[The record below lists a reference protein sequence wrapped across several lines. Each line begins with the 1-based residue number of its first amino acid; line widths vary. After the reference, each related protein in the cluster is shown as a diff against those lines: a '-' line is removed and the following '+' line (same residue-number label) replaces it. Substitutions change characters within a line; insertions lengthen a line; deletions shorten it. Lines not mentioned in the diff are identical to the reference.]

1 MKKVYVSTRFF
12 FYTIVGKKEQ
22 SSLTFAVGFNVQET
36 KKRMKSSGVAEA
48 EVGGFAVQVANGAKK
63 KENYNHRDQIREIL
77 CALGT
82 VAGSSCRNRGG
93 SSRGGGLGVALHWSV
108 VGHRGFLGG
117 GGTGGDGFAGHVE
130 VLGLVF
136 RGAAVEII
144 DTARKIRDLRF

>member
-1 MKKVYVSTRFF
+1 MAGHEKSVGEHKIFF
-12 FYTIVGKKEQ
+12 LYIVGKKEQ

-82 VAGSSCRNRGG
+82 GAESSCRNRGG
-93 SSRGGGLGVALHWSV
+93 SSRGGGLGVVLHWSV

-130 VLGLVF
+130 VLFGFGVS
-136 RGAAVEII
+136 GCGS
-144 DTARKIRDLRF
+144 